1 MFRNLKFYMFSSRSL
16 DFREVRFFKT
26 KMFGSGIAIGVSV
39 LVLLVLINNFAGDVL
54 GLGLARISVL
64 SSENRLLRQ
73 QIRDLSDRMSG
84 VQRSLERLYVRGNEL
99 RLLADLSAIDE
110 DTRKAAVGGTRHA
123 AANAFL
129 TGEAGAVLDE
139 AQGFLENL
147 TREVRLQQ
155 ASYEE
160 IARRLEYNRELF
172 RHMPAIKPMGGHYS
186 LNGFG
191 MRMHPVLGVY
201 RMHTGVDIINDV
213 GMPVYASGDGVVKF
227 AGKTMAGYGTVV
239 EISHGYGFT
248 SLYAHL
254 SDTKV
259 RAGQTVR
266 RGELI
271 AHCGRSGLVSGPHLH
286 YEVRRNGAKQN
297 PVDYFF
303 DDVDAAR
310 YRIMLANAQ

>member
-1 MFRNLKFYMFSSRSL
+1 MFSSRSL

>member
-1 MFRNLKFYMFSSRSL
+1 MLRKFRFFVISDRSL
-16 DFREVRFFKT
+16 DFREVRFFKA
-26 KMFGSGIAIGVSV
+26 KVFGSG
-39 LVLLVLINNFAGDVL
+39 VLIGTVVLIGLMLLNHIAGDIL
-54 GLGLARISVL
+54 GIGLGRISVL
-64 SSENRLLRQ
+64 ASENRLLRQ
-73 QIRDLSDRMSG
+73 QIRELSDRMSG
-84 VQRSLERLYVRGNEL
+84 IQRSLERLYVRGNEL
-99 RLLADLSAIDE
+99 RLMADLSAIDE
-110 DTRKAAVGGTRHA
+110 DTRKGAVGGTRHA

-129 TGEAGAVLDE
+129 TGEAGRVLNE
-139 AQGFLENL
+139 AQGLLENL
-147 TREVRLQQ
+147 AREVRLQQ

-160 IARRLEYNRELF
+160 ITRRFEYNRELF
-172 RHMPAIKPMGGHYS
+172 RHMPAIKPMAGHYS

-191 MRMHPVLGVY
+191 MRMHPVLGMY

-213 GMPVYASGDGVVKF
+213 GIPVYASGDGTVKF

-239 EISHGYGFT
+239 EVSHGYGFT

-254 SDTKV
+254 SEVKV
-259 RAGQTVR
+259 RSGQRVE

-271 AHCGRSGLVSGPHLH
+271 GKCGRSGLVSGPHLH

-310 YRIMLANAQ
+310 YRIMLADAR